1 MSAID
6 DLRAKHQTC
15 IQYKDKLKALPFICR
30 LNEILNFHTT
40 PKQACLFLTHKTQ
53 DTPCPHLPL
62 QLFSWLCCVSFLGNL
77 QVIRR
82 SSKFQTIRLEKWRKR
97 KQHIHCEKPLGNV
110 MFVFNP
116 FFQPLLPLFD
126 EHWVGAGGGF
136 PVASSWLSLAASSEA
151 FHSCSLCT
159 PRHSFGLARP
169 APFHIAFLLCAV
181 CFYFVLVFLFFLSHC
196 FIAAKWSETSHQL
209 PTSPPPPSQSRHSPS
224 SNLWKQLLLLSNEWN
239 AIKLMSM
246 HVYSVELTG
255 RLTEGL
261 GDWMTD

>member
-15 IQYKDKLKALPFICR
+15 IQYKNKLQALPFICK
-30 LNEILNFHTT
+30 LNEILNIHTT

-116 FFQPLLPLFD
+116 FFSHCSHCLTSIEWVQGKEVVSPLPTLDWAWQLPAKHSTAVPCALL
-126 EHWVGAGGGF
+126 VI
-136 PVASSWLSLAASSEA
+136 PLAWPA
-151 FHSCSLCT
+151 
-159 PRHSFGLARP
+159 PRHSTLHFCCVR
-169 APFHIAFLLCAV
+169 FAFILC
-181 CFYFVLVFLFFLSHC
+181 LFFC
-196 FIAAKWSETSHQL
+196 FFFYRIAA
-209 PTSPPPPSQSRHSPS
+209 
-224 SNLWKQLLLLSNEWN
+224 
-239 AIKLMSM
+239 
-246 HVYSVELTG
+246 
-255 RLTEGL
+255 
-261 GDWMTD
+261 